1 MSFNS
6 STQIPVDLHEQL
18 LNVPSAE
25 KEKCTN
31 FFLERFFV
39 GSSLFISHLMH
50 NSDLFEKHLAH
61 HEGIKELCPILG
73 NFLLGTESE
82 VREAFKIHGYLS

>member
-1 MSFNS
+1 MYDFNS

-18 LNVPSAE
+18 LHVSSAE
-25 KEKCTN
+25 KEKCTL
-31 FFLERFFV
+31 FA

-50 NSDLFEKHLAH
+50 NSDLFDKHLAH

-73 NFLLGTESE
+73 NFLLATESDVSE
-82 VREAFKIHGYLS
+82 VFEIHCYLS